1 MRDLLLD
8 RDARDVDLVIAG
20 DAGAYSR
27 ALAERLGAKHRAHGR
42 FGTAV
47 LELPSGER
55 IDVAATRRETYSRSG
70 ALPDVVEGARI
81 EEDLARRDFTINAM
95 AFELFPRRRLVDP
108 HGGRADLAAGRIRFL
123 HPRSPQ
129 DDPTRALRAVR
140 YANRLGF
147 RIAPESRLAIAAAI
161 GRRAFRNVSGD
172 RLRRELA
179 LLLSEERR
187 GRAVA
192 RLSSLRID
200 AAISPALVRPGASRR
215 LLAAELL
222 ARRRRPEPGWLCY
235 LFAWMGDARIGSLG
249 RLADRLDFSGR
260 DRARLLSWPR
270 ARRLLGVGFAERPLS
285 QRSRRAEGLESEERI
300 AAAALASPRDRRAIL
315 AIAPPVE
322 LTISGTDLLKAGVA
336 AGPRIGIALARTRA
350 AREDGRIGPEEELAF
365 ALRAARRR

>member
-8 RDARDVDLVIAG
+8 RDVRDVDLVIEGEAG
-20 DAGAYSR
+20 TFSR
-27 ALAERLGAKHRAHGR
+27 ALAQRLGAKHRAHGR

-55 IDVAATRRETYSRSG
+55 VDVAAARRETYAGPG
-70 ALPDVVEGARI
+70 ALPDVVVGAPLQ
-81 EEDLARRDFTINAM
+81 EDLARRDFTINAM
-95 AFELFPRRRLVDP
+95 ALEIFPRRRLLDP
-108 HGGRADLAAGRIRFL
+108 YGGRADLASGRIRFL
-123 HPRSPQ
+123 HPRSPL
-129 DDPTRALRAVR
+129 DDPTRAIRAVR

-147 RIAPESRLAIAAAI
+147 RIASEARLAIAAAI
-161 GRRAFRNVSGD
+161 GTGAFRNVSGD
-172 RLRRELA
+172 RLRRELS
-179 LLLSEERR
+179 LLLAEERR

-192 RLSSLRID
+192 RLSSLHLD
-200 AAISPALVRPGASRR
+200 AAISPALVRPGAPRR

-235 LFAWMGDARIGSLG
+235 LFAWMGDARIGTLG
-249 RLADRLDFSGR
+249 RLTDRLDFAGR

-270 ARRLLGVGFAERPLS
+270 ARRLLGAGFADRPVS
-285 QRSRRAEGLESEERI
+285 QRSRRAEGLDSEERI

-315 AIAPPVE
+315 AIAPPLA

-365 ALRAARRR
+365 ALRAARKR